1 MLQNMSNLHRYDE
14 ESSSSGHLYGGD
26 PFLKGIMSMALGEG
40 ELYLFFRN
48 HKRQIP
54 LNLTSVTSSNH
65 LEALATTRQ
74 SISIPQHHTDSI
86 QPFRSQPS
94 SALVPPRH
102 LAETYG
108 RTAPS
113 IQQDQQQPYDH
124 QKYSDTS
131 WTVSPQSLTFAIST
145 RPSGPYDLSNHGRM
159 PTSTLSND
167 MSRLTTNSQQW
178 QESSAPPTFGSVHPS
193 ALGPPGSNW
202 SYGCPS
208 LGPSPFPT
216 SFEDMTAPRSR
227 EIAIHHGEEV
237 SIASMSKFS
246 PLAAPFIPFGQDK
259 VEEEEDDV
267 STQETAGDATQ
278 SVMPSSAISTN
289 PTLERSSTEPIISH
303 SLAMSSEPKPKKLI
317 WSTRPLPSDYNLN

>member
-1 MLQNMSNLHRYDE
+1 
-14 ESSSSGHLYGGD
+14 
-26 PFLKGIMSMALGEG
+26 MALGEG

-54 LNLTSVTSSNH
+54 LNLTSVTTSNH

-267 STQETAGDATQ
+267 SLLYTF
-278 SVMPSSAISTN
+278 VV
-289 PTLERSSTEPIISH
+289 L
-303 SLAMSSEPKPKKLI
+303 SLI
-317 WSTRPLPSDYNLN
+317 GQC